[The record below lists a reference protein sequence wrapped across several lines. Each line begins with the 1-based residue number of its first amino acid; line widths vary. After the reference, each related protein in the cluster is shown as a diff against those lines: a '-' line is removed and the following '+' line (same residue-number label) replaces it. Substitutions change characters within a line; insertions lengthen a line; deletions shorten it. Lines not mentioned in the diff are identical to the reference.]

1 MKTECS
7 NVGLQHRL
15 MMEVMKSGSSGQPLR
30 LSAESTAHV
39 ESCAACAQ
47 LFPTWMQNATSLK
60 RFDEEGEL
68 MERGAT
74 GDPSIL
80 RRKVK
85 SGTALF
91 SPPADEA
98 SRALMVVVGDG
109 SPYDLRL
116 VERLTRREFEDWEE
130 TES

>member
-7 NVGLQHRL
+7 NVGLQHHI
-15 MMEVMKSGSSGQPLR
+15 MIEVMKSGSRGQPLK
-30 LSAESTAHV
+30 LNADLAAHG

-47 LFPTWMQNATSLK
+47 LLPSWIKNSASLK

-74 GDPSIL
+74 GDPSVS
-80 RRKVK
+80 RRRVK

-91 SPPADEA
+91 SPPTDEA
-98 SRALMVVVGDG
+98 SRGLMVVVGDR

-116 VERLTRREFEDWEE
+116 VKRLTRKEFEDWEE
-130 TES
+130 E